1 MTKKSVQF
9 LNSNYKNLYLRS
21 AILSLV
27 SIMFYSGL
35 WAQAKNPSP
44 INFPTPKNVENLLFY
59 LQRDPN
65 TNTLIYALNLK
76 ENGSINSANP
86 LHIYWIRYA
95 EKGEKKD
102 LGYIQRKFA
111 YGMDVKDLG
120 KDQYELRFVSHKKL
134 PFILKKYSD
143 KSYHASVTVNN
154 KTIRVSRLFV
164 RIEGGSFWLPNVK
177 YAEIEGIEEST
188 GKPIT
193 ERINVN

>member
-1 MTKKSVQF
+1 MNKKPVLF
-9 LNSNYKNLYLRS
+9 NTAFNKLCLRS
-21 AILSLV
+21 SIVSLI
-27 SIMFYSGL
+27 SLIFYSGL
-35 WAQAKNPSP
+35 WAQTKNPSP
-44 INFPTPKNVENLLFY
+44 INFPTPKNVENQLFY

-76 ENGSINSANP
+76 ENGSINSSNP

-134 PFILKKYSD
+134 PFILKRYGD
-143 KSYHASVTVNN
+143 KSYHASVTINN
-154 KTIRVSRLFV
+154 KTIRVTRLFV

-177 YAEIEGIEEST
+177 YAEIEGIDEAN
-188 GKPIT
+188 GKSIV
-193 ERINVN
+193 ERIDVK

>member
-21 AILSLV
+21 AILSLI

-35 WAQAKNPSP
+35 WAQSKNPSP

-76 ENGSINSANP
+76 ENGNINSANP